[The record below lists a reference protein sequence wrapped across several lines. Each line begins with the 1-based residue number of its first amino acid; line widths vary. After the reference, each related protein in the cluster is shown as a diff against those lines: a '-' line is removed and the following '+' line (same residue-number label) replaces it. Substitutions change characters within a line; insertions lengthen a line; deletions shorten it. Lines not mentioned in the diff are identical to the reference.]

1 MIEINKNDNR
11 FNYINKI
18 NYQEIMGDINKEK
31 TKYSIIKKNKE
42 FLNEYFK
49 KRKFTIKLY
58 LNNKK
63 EVVYKQ
69 KDELEFVVIQFKF
82 LKPSFFIEYLNDNIS
97 EEKLVSLLKE
107 IIERIINN
115 KITII
120 KQKLLLDGLSVSLLK
135 ENIFLIYFTKPTEL
149 VSFLYETPD

>member
-82 LKPSFFIEYLNDNIS
+82 LKPSFL
-97 EEKLVSLLKE
+97 
-107 IIERIINN
+107 
-115 KITII
+115 
-120 KQKLLLDGLSVSLLK
+120 
-135 ENIFLIYFTKPTEL
+135 
-149 VSFLYETPD
+149 